1 MLRSGRPCSGGG
13 EEIQCTTCH
22 LDVAPDH
29 DLVHPLLGALL
40 PAHRVLQVLALLA
53 VRGRAHGARGVVN
66 LRNARQLRI
75 ELIALTVWLPNFC
88 LKGKLQR
95 LLVLGPPTVLHLH
108 PPLLSTIYTC
118 TIYCQVTHHLL
129 SIIFSRIIIYLLTQT
144 LCM

>member
-1 MLRSGRPCSGGG
+1 MLRSGRPCSDGGG

-66 LRNARQLRI
+66 LRNTRQLRI

-108 PPLLSTIYTC
+108 PPLPSPDNPQPQPDRPVELAFHNPERWLAHT
-118 TIYCQVTHHLL
+118 LL
-129 SIIFSRIIIYLLTQT
+129 
-144 LCM
+144 C